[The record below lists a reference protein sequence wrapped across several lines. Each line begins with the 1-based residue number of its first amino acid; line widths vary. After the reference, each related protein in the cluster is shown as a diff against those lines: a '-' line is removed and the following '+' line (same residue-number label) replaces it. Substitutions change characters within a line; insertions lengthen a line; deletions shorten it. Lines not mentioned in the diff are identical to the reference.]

1 MSEKDSVIRGVDYDV
16 TDGFG
21 SIADTYEQAK
31 RILNTIT
38 YDDVKDFLER
48 QKSRQTKPY
57 RGFNSYVAPHAL
69 YEIQFDLAVF
79 TDSSK
84 DNNGFKYSFLAI
96 DVFSKYIW
104 AVPIKDK
111 RPPESIRAFNI
122 ILEKIGKPVQI
133 MTDREGA
140 WESTE
145 FVRLLN
151 DKKIKHIIS
160 SAPPPFSERAVQE
173 IKNMIHARLDGLEM
187 EKENWVEIAPAF
199 FLSITHEYTGAR
211 E

>member
-1 MSEKDSVIRGVDYDV
+1 MSEKDSVIRGVYYDV
-16 TDGFG
+16 EHGFG
-21 SIADTYEQAK
+21 SIQATYQDAK
-31 RILNTIT
+31 KILNTIT
-38 YDDVKDFLER
+38 YDDVKNFLER

-69 YEIQFDLAVF
+69 YEFQCDLAVY
-79 TDSSK
+79 TSSAADK
-84 DNNGFKYSFLAI
+84 DNNGFKYLFIAI

-122 ILEKIGKPVQI
+122 ILEKMGKPVQI

-140 WESTE
+140 WESAE

-173 IKNMIHARLDGLEM
+173 IKNMIHTRLDGLEM
-187 EKENWVEIAPAF
+187 EKEKWVDVLPAV
-199 FLSITHEYTGAR
+199 LKKV
-211 E
+211 